1 MLTMVH
7 RPDYEMGME
16 RKLNLSRQWS
26 AARTNKVLLHVK
38 LDNGALARLTSPSH
52 LLPCD
57 QHQHSCQF
65 GSVVVIQSLRS
76 TIKTIARPISQ
87 CNEKPIEQWF
97 AASNAML

>member
-1 MLTMVH
+1 MVH

-65 GSVVVIQSLRS
+65 GSVVVIQSSFNYQDNSSPDFSMQR
-76 TIKTIARPISQ
+76 KA
-87 CNEKPIEQWF
+87 N
-97 AASNAML
+97 